1 MINKWIQSIVWMLVA
16 AVSAIEGY
24 KIYLE
29 QGFSDWKLYAFV
41 GLFLVAFY
49 MFIKKRLE
57 RNKAREN
64 NSK

>member
-1 MINKWIQSIVWMLVA
+1 MLVA

-49 MFIKKRLE
+49 MFMKKRLE